1 MSKDKRDDS
10 EKRIVKQ
17 MKVTPLLT
25 KILTEAMK
33 YAKELHKTYPLDLR
47 FLRRIIRV
55 QVYHAKE
62 MPLYDKDYDEQLTKA
77 LEIVN
82 GGNFAKL
89 IEKTKTLKEIEVER
103 LTVERL
109 AVDSLAGDSLAD
121 DSLSDGN
128 TDSEKSASKDKQ

>member
-1 MSKDKRDDS
+1 M
-10 EKRIVKQ
+10 
-17 MKVTPLLT
+17 
-25 KILTEAMK
+25 
-33 YAKELHKTYPLDLR
+33 
-47 FLRRIIRV
+47 
-55 QVYHAKE
+55 YHAKE

-89 IEKTKTLKEIEVER
+89 IEKTKTLKEIEVDS
-103 LTVERL
+103 L
-109 AVDSLAGDSLAD
+109 AGDSLAGDSLAD